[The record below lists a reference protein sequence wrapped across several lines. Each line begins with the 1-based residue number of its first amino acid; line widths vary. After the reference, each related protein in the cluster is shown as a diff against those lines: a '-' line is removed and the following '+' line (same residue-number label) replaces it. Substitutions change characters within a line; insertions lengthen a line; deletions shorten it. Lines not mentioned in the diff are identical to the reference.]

1 MAGSY
6 EFGKWLQGQMSAR
19 NIGVRECARR
29 AQISHT
35 TVSKIK
41 NLEAFATADMAVALG
56 RIFDLSSEE
65 ALRLAG
71 YDIYKQPHQS
81 GREQL
86 LALLDGLDDDAIER
100 ITDVVRVLREHE
112 LQR

>member
-1 MAGSY
+1 MNA
-6 EFGKWLQGQMSAR
+6 KHV
-19 NIGVRECARR
+19 GVRACARL
-29 AQISHT
+29 AKISHT

-41 NLEAFATADMAVALG
+41 NLETFATADMAVALG
-56 RIFDLSSEE
+56 KTFDLSPEE

-71 YDIYKQPHQS
+71 YDINKQSHQS

-86 LALLDGLDDDAIER
+86 LALLDGLDDDAIDR